1 MTLIMHLI
9 ILINQIQFSIELFVI
24 KAIDNFEYEKSNY
37 KRGKLCR
44 GF

>member
-1 MTLIMHLI
+1 MRLI

-24 KAIDNFEYEKSNY
+24 KDIDNFEYEKSNY
-37 KRGKLCR
+37 IRGKLCR